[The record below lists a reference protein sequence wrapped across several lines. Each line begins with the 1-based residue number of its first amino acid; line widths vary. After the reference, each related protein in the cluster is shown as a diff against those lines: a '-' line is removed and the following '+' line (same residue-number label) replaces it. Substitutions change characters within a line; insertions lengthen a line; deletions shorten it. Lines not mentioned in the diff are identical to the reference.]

1 MDSFGVCVR
10 SKTKGARRPFVTPGE
25 KMAYVIAQA
34 SIGQLTNQ
42 MTENRNLFRIKPSLE
57 LRSCLFHTRDM
68 DLGSLVYISN
78 YMARGKRS
86 Y

>member
-25 KMAYVIAQA
+25 KMAYAIAQA

-42 MTENRNLFRIKPSLE
+42 MTENRNLFGIKPSLE